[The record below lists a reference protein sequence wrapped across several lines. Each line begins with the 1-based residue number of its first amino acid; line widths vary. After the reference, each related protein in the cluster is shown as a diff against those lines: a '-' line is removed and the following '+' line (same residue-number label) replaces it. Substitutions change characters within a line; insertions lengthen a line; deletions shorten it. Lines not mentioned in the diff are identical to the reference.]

1 MKEYKIDVLT
11 IVQDQAI
18 RSDCGDITFINRGIT
33 AATINASINLS
44 TNQSISLSGN
54 YNEIDRTI
62 YTVKF
67 AGGTGRLIVFRK
79 VYI

>member
-1 MKEYKIDVLT
+1 MKEYKIDILS

-33 AATINASINLS
+33 NATINDSIILVN
-44 TNQSISLSGN
+44 NQSISLSGN

-62 YTVKF
+62 YNVKF
-67 AGGTGRLIVFRK
+67 TGGTGRLIVFRK